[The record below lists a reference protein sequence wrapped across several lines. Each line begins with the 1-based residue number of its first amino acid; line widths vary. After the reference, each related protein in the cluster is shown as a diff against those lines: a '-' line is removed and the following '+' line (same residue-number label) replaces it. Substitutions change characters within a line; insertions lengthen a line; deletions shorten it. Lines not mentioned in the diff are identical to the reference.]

1 MKRHTR
7 RIPRHRWRE
16 ELDSLSSSHE
26 GWLVRVEVTL
36 PDGEVQTAARDIP
49 LRRVSAID
57 GDDGDSTVAVEVG
70 REQAASLIH
79 EVVQPVEVVMEETDA
94 AAVSSVIVRSADG
107 TRTAVEFRSA
117 MRPEEVDG
125 VA

>member
-1 MKRHTR
+1 MALQTR
-7 RIPRHRWRE
+7 RIPRHRWGE

-36 PDGEVQTAARDIP
+36 PNGEVQTAARDIP
-49 LRRVSAID
+49 LRRISAVD
-57 GDDGDSTVAVEVG
+57 NGEATVAVDVG
-70 REQAASLIH
+70 RDPAAHVTH
-79 EVVQPVEVVMEETDA
+79 EVVQPVEVIVEETDT
-94 AAVSSVIVRSADG
+94 AAVASLVVRSADG

>member
-1 MKRHTR
+1 MALRTR

-26 GWLVRVEVTL
+26 GWLVRVQVTM
-36 PDGEVQTAARDIP
+36 PNGDVQIAARDIP

-57 GDDGDSTVAVEVG
+57 NGQATVAVDVG
-70 REQAASLIH
+70 REAAAQVTH
-79 EVVQPVEVVMEETDA
+79 EVVQPVEVIVEETDA
-94 AAVSSVIVRSADG
+94 AAVASLVVRSADG

-125 VA
+125 LA

>member
-1 MKRHTR
+1 MALRTR
-7 RIPRHRWRE
+7 QIPRHRWRE

-26 GWLVRVEVTL
+26 GWLVRVNVTS
-36 PDGEVQTAARDIP
+36 PNGAVETAARDIP
-49 LRRVSAID
+49 LRRVSALDNGEAII
-57 GDDGDSTVAVEVG
+57 AVDVG
-70 REQAASLIH
+70 RDATAQMTH
-79 EVVQPVEVVMEETDA
+79 EVLQPVEVVVEETET
-94 AAVSSVIVRSADG
+94 AAVASLIVRSSDG